1 MCVAGIKYKR
11 KDIYIC
17 SELGSTGPESEENR
31 MEYTREFE
39 FNGVRY
45 RSSEDSVELSLSGA
59 GRCRVDAKD
68 EETADAFRDVL
79 TALLPNIFEL
89 CGDSGVPY
97 NFIAVKPDVITQ
109 VTKEVFAQILPEDS
123 PTLISLAFTALC
135 PDDESVKRLIES
147 KRMLSVR
154 RLCPRCGKDMTATPN
169 AAFCTACGTK
179 LGAPPEPPKTY
190 SAVEEYILTNFRGFE
205 RVEAVSYYRRATG
218 ADAKTAREAVANLY
232 KQKNKQRG
240 LIDALYSVDVT
251 PTEKI
256 DYVVDGI
263 SKGINKLK
271 TFFGGGMKQ

>member
-1 MCVAGIKYKR
+1 
-11 KDIYIC
+11 
-17 SELGSTGPESEENR
+17 

-123 PTLISLAFTALC
+123 PTLISLAFTALGS
-135 PDDESVKRLIES
+135 PPLPE
-147 KRMLSVR
+147 VR
-154 RLCPRCGKDMTATPN
+154 QGHDRHAQCGVLHRVRHEARRSAG
-169 AAFCTACGTK
+169 AA
-179 LGAPPEPPKTY
+179 
-190 SAVEEYILTNFRGFE
+190 
-205 RVEAVSYYRRATG
+205 
-218 ADAKTAREAVANLY
+218 
-232 KQKNKQRG
+232 
-240 LIDALYSVDVT
+240 
-251 PTEKI
+251 
-256 DYVVDGI
+256 
-263 SKGINKLK
+263 
-271 TFFGGGMKQ
+271 